1 MRKTLAALAILS
13 VLGGPAAAQQ
23 SGSFEIGAFARYNKF
38 GAFVAGEISSKARNA
53 WGFGGRLGY
62 FVSDRWEIEADGSH
76 NPTDLD
82 NYVPGERSNGVYINP
97 FHLRLNYNIPIG
109 ERAQFIIGA
118 GPGITMYNKII
129 DGTNLNLSGLVG
141 VRAKIAGPLHFRA
154 DGTLDYQ
161 PNGLNR
167 DGLDSE
173 ARTTL
178 AAQVGLS
185 LVTGGGCNQVDSVT
199 ISPTSV
205 TLRPGQRQS
214 FTATTWN
221 CDRPLPASSMVASGG
236 GTMTGNEF
244 VAGNTPGTYYVT
256 ASDAKSGMTGR
267 SMVTVQAPPPPPPA
281 PAPAPAPPPPP
292 PPAPPR
298 TMIVLQGVNFE
309 FDKSNLTRAAQDTLR
324 RVARDLVANPSVNIE
339 VVGHTD
345 WIASNEYNM
354 RLSRARAES
363 VKTFLTAQGVATD
376 RIATAWFGEERPIAT
391 NETDA
396 GRAANRRVEI
406 NRTNENNDK
415 NDK

>member
-1 MRKTLAALAILS
+1 M
-13 VLGGPAAAQQ
+13 
-23 SGSFEIGAFARYNKF
+23 
-38 GAFVAGEISSKARNA
+38 
-53 WGFGGRLGY
+53 GGRLGY
-62 FVSDRWEIEADGSH
+62 FFCDRWELELDGSH

-82 NYVPGERSNGVYINP
+82 NYVPGQRSNGVYINP

-109 ERAQFIIGA
+109 NRAQFILGA
-118 GPGITMYNKII
+118 GPGMTLYNKII
-129 DGTNLNLSGLVG
+129 DGSNLNVGGLVG

-154 DGTLDYQ
+154 DGTMDYE
-161 PNGLNR
+161 PSGLNR
-167 DGLDSE
+167 DGLDTE

-185 LVTGGGCNQVDSVT
+185 IVTGGGSCNQVDSVT

-214 FTATTWN
+214 FSGTTWN
-221 CDRPLPASSMVASGG
+221 CGIPGPTTSMVASGG

-244 VAGNTPGTYYVT
+244 VAGHHSGHLLRHRLGRQERHDRPVDGDGAGTAAAAAGAGPGP
-256 ASDAKSGMTGR
+256 DPDR
-267 SMVTVQAPPPPPPA
+267 R
-281 PAPAPAPPPPP
+281 P

-298 TMIVLQGVNFE
+298 ALIVLQGVNFE
-309 FDKSNLTRAAQDTLR
+309 FDKSNLTPAAQDTLR
-324 RVARDLVANPSVNIE
+324 RVARDLVANPSVNVE

-345 WIASNEYNM
+345 WIGTNEYNM

-363 VKTFLTAQGVATD
+363 VKTFLAAQGVATD
-376 RIATAWFGEERPIAT
+376 RIATAWFGEERPVAT
-391 NETDA
+391 NNTVA

-415 NDK
+415 IQP

>member
-1 MRKTLAALAILS
+1 L
-13 VLGGPAAAQQ
+13 
-23 SGSFEIGAFARYNKF
+23 GAFARYNKF
-38 GAFVAGEISSKARNA
+38 GDFGSAVVSSKARNA

-62 FVSDRWEIEADGSH
+62 FVSDRWEIELDGSH

-82 NYVPGERSNGVYINP
+82 EYVPGQSSNGVYINP
-97 FHLRLNYNIPIG
+97 FHLRLNYNMPIG
-109 ERAQFIIGA
+109 SRAQFILGA
-118 GPGITMYNKII
+118 GPGLTMYNKII
-129 DGTNLNLSGLVG
+129 DGSNLNVSGLVG

-154 DGTLDYQ
+154 DGTLDYE
-161 PNGLNR
+161 PSGSNR
-167 DGLDSE
+167 DGLETE

-178 AAQVGLS
+178 GAQVGLS
-185 LVTGGGCNQVDSVT
+185 IVTGGSGCNRVDSVT

-221 CDRPLPASSMVASGG
+221 CDRPMPAGSMVASGG
-236 GTMTGNEF
+236 GTMTGSEY

-256 ASDAKSGMTGR
+256 ASDAESGRTGR
-267 SMVTVQAPPPPPPA
+267 ATVTVQAPPAPPPPPPA
-281 PAPAPAPPPPP
+281 PAPTPPPP

-298 TMIVLQGVNFE
+298 AMIVLQGVNFE
-309 FDKSNLTRAAQDTLR
+309 FDRSNLTRAAQDTLR
-324 RVARDLVANPSVNIE
+324 RVARDLVANPSVNVE

-345 WIASNEYNM
+345 WIGTNEYNM

-363 VKTFLTAQGVATD
+363 VKTFLAAQGVAAD
-376 RIATAWFGEERPIAT
+376 RIATAWFGEERPVST

-406 NRTNENNDK
+406 NRTNDDK
-415 NDK
+415 N